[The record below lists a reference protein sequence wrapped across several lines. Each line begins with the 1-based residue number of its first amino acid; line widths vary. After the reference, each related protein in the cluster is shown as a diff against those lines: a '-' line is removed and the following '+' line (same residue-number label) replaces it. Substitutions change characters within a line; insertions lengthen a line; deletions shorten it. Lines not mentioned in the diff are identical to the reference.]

1 MATDMILG
9 VTARHV
15 DELPTAMGGAVR
27 LVRAGLGLSGFGVQ
41 IGELPPGASTPPHDE
56 SATGQEELYVA
67 LRGSGTVVFGDDGE
81 GTELEPD
88 RFVAVGPTVTRRIE
102 AGPDGLRLL
111 CIGGTPGEAYE
122 APAWSEGR

>member
-1 MATDMILG
+1 MATDTILG

-41 IGELPPGASTPPHDE
+41 IDELPPGASTPPHDE

-88 RFVAVGPTVTRRIE
+88 WVVAVGPTVTRRIV
-102 AGPDGLRLL
+102 AGPDGLRVL
-111 CIGGTPGEAYE
+111 CIGGTPGKAYE
-122 APAWSEGR
+122 GPDWTEGR